1 MAIIK
6 QLQLTVINCF
16 EAFKR
21 RLLRRT
27 RLVDIAILILI
38 MLIICKMYDIYQDA
52 EKAAVKNAL
61 IEKYENP
68 SNHTYTNH

>member
-16 EAFKR
+16 GAFKR

-52 EKAAVKNAL
+52 EKVAVKNAL
-61 IEKYENP
+61 IEKYENS